1 MAPFVRKHEV
11 IAEEHIHSLWENEP
25 ILKGAQQWGMAIDLT
40 SCTGCGT
47 CTIACQAE
55 NNIMVVGKER
65 VLKGREMSWI
75 RIDRYF
81 SGEED
86 DPDFVVQ
93 PMACTHCETAPCE
106 NVCPVAATTHSP
118 EGLNDIAYNRCIGTR
133 YCKNNCPFKVRRF
146 NFFNYTRENV
156 EANPV
161 VKMQMNPDVTMR
173 FRGVVEKCSYCVQRI
188 TGAKIAAK
196 RDGDGLVPDGGIT
209 PACAQACPSKSI
221 TFGDVADPHSAVS
234 KAKDRATN
242 YNLLAELNLRTRT
255 SYLGRLRNRNSE
267 LS

>member
-1 MAPFVRKHEV
+1 M
-11 IAEEHIHSLWENEP
+11 S
-25 ILKGAQQWGMAIDLT
+25 IDLT
-40 SCTGCGT
+40 TCTGCNT
-47 CTIACQAE
+47 CSIACQAE
-55 NNIMVVGKER
+55 NNVMVVGKER

-86 DPDFVVQ
+86 DPDFAVQ

-106 NVCPVAATTHSP
+106 GVCPVAATTHSP

-161 VKMQMNPDVTMR
+161 MKMQMNPDVTMR
-173 FRGVVEKCSYCVQRI
+173 FRGVVEKCTYCVQRI
-188 TGAKIAAK
+188 NGAKIIAK
-196 RDGDGLVPDGGIT
+196 RDGDGLVPDGAIT
-209 PACAQACPSKSI
+209 PACAQACPSDCI
-221 TFGDVADPHSAVS
+221 TFGDISDPNSAVS
-234 KAKDRATN
+234 KSKHRATN
-242 YNLLAELNLRTRT
+242 YNLLSELNLRTRT
-255 SYLGRLRNRNSE
+255 SYLARLRNRNPE